1 MNSIGMSFF
10 EGLVVTEDGEP
21 VAATTVGSESYY
33 VVNDQGFRRH
43 IPARDVDRVVL
54 EQFARQL
61 QVNREAAAEA
71 LLGVLGQDDLFTKGM
86 VDSAL
91 QHIDLEQALDHG
103 LPSEARQWLGMLG
116 FRVVINLH
124 GEVVSIDMPAQGE
137 GPDEA

>member
-1 MNSIGMSFF
+1 MPFF

-21 VAATTVGSESYY
+21 VAATTVGNQSYY
-33 VVNDQGFRRH
+33 VVDDQGFRRH
-43 IPARDVDRVVL
+43 IPARDVDRFVL

-61 QVNREAAAEA
+61 EDNRETAAQA
-71 LLGVLGQDDLFTKGM
+71 LLKMLGQDDLFTKGM

-91 QHIDLEQALDHG
+91 QHLDLEQALDHG
-103 LPSEARQWLGMLG
+103 LPVEARQWLGMLG

-124 GEVVSIDMPAQGE
+124 GEVVSIDLPAHDE